1 MSWSQ
6 REFDGERGVS
16 LLLQRLASSPLVRR
30 SLPNAAAIMS
40 EYFNFRRRPQEH
52 IGTFLVRETLGFE
65 EFQEALLQLKEER
78 DGVDPSSRNFDLP
91 EISKDSDEEDHDWY
105 WRQRWDW
112 RWNSWQGPDGPDDD
126 EQAPDGYQ
134 QVPHSL
140 RQVQIIQKPVK
151 DSRDS
156 HQLEVHQL
164 LQHDLQFML
173 HHQGALRRMRE
184 QWNLHQL

>member
-1 MSWSQ
+1 MK
-6 REFDGERGVS
+6 RIMTGTGVS
-16 LLLQRLASSPLVRR
+16 VGTGDGTPGRVLMALMTMNRPLMDINRCH
-30 SLPNAAAIMS
+30 N
-40 EYFNFRRRPQEH
+40 
-52 IGTFLVRETLGFE
+52 
-65 EFQEALLQLKEER
+65 
-78 DGVDPSSRNFDLP
+78 
-91 EISKDSDEEDHDWY
+91 
-105 WRQRWDW
+105 
-112 RWNSWQGPDGPDDD
+112 
-126 EQAPDGYQ
+126 
-134 QVPHSL
+134 SL